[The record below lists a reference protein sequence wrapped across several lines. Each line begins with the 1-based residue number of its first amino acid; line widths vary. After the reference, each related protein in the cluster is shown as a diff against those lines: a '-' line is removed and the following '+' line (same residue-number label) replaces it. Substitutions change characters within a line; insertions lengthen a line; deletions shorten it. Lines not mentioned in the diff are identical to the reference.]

1 MMKNKDKRLPFY
13 VGKKIK
19 AARLDKHYTQKQLA
33 EISGLTRSQISQWES
48 ECRNPM
54 SNNFQ
59 RIADALEISYEELL
73 HYGERALPKQ
83 QLDSAD
89 TPILENYK
97 GLIIA
102 MIDQLSLVGL
112 NKVID
117 NTTSI
122 LKEGGENLLSPPS

>member
-19 AARLDKHYTQKQLA
+19 AARLDKHYTQEQLA

-59 RIADALEISYEELL
+59 RIADALEISYEDLL
-73 HYGERALPKQ
+73 HYGVRGDPRGA
-83 QLDSAD
+83 
-89 TPILENYK
+89 
-97 GLIIA
+97 
-102 MIDQLSLVGL
+102 VR
-112 NKVID
+112 KV
-117 NTTSI
+117 
-122 LKEGGENLLSPPS
+122 